1 MGTKWEHWEKLL
13 IFVKAIQNQC
23 IMTTQ
28 FFIRTPKSNGESTI
42 FARLR
47 SKSPKIDIKITTGLT
62 TDADSWNKGHGKN
75 VTAKESK
82 SWESRNPE
90 LVAILSEIESV
101 LNATEDFSTDNLA
114 ECIRNVVYKEEI
126 KAEKQR
132 KDEEAKAKA
141 EAERILIEKEARK
154 AREEDNILTYWSKFI
169 EDARTGVYKNNG
181 KIVKERTLKNY
192 VQTYNLL
199 KEYISMTFGVLHFAD
214 VKADFWDGFQKYLS
228 DKELMSGTIA
238 THLKEIKVIFGK
250 AVKDGRLNPAVM
262 MDWKQKESYRSL
274 IYLTKSEV
282 DAMYNLDL
290 TEYPKL
296 DRARDIFLFGVYCC
310 QRVSDYNNLDAT
322 DIEEEDGDYYLH
334 IRQKKTGTEVDVPL
348 VEEAVEIL
356 RKYDMKPPRMTE
368 QHLNKAIKEVAKM
381 AGITTMVEQVSIRGG
396 KEVTEQVE
404 KYKLVCTHTARRTG
418 ATLLYLDKWS
428 MDEIALMTGHKKMD
442 KLQIYLKSTARENA
456 RVLREKRMKR

>member
-1 MGTKWEHWEKLL
+1 
-13 IFVKAIQNQC
+13 
-23 IMTTQ
+23 MTTQ

-47 SKSPKIDIKITTGLT
+47 SKSPKIDIKISTGLS

-90 LVAILSEIESV
+90 LVSILSEIESV
-101 LNATEDFSTDNLA
+101 LNSTDDYSAENLS

-126 KAEKQR
+126 QAEKQR
-132 KDEEAKAKA
+132 KEEEAKAKA
-141 EAERILIEKEARK
+141 EAERVRIEQEAK
-154 AREEDNILTYWSKFI
+154 IAREDDNILTFWSKFI
-169 EDARTGVYKNNG
+169 DDARTGVYKHNG
-181 KIVKERTLKNY
+181 KMVKERTLKNY
-192 VQTYNLL
+192 VQTYNQL
-199 KEYISMTFGVLHFAD
+199 KEYITTEFGALYFAD
-214 VKADFWDGFQKYLS
+214 VKPDFWDGFQKFLS
-228 DKELMSGTIA
+228 DKNLMSGTIA

-250 AVKDGRLNPAVM
+250 AVADRGFNPAIM
-262 MDWKQKESYRSL
+262 MNWKQKESYRNL

-290 TEYPKL
+290 SEHPKL
-296 DRARDIFLFGVYCC
+296 DKARDIFLFGVYCC
-310 QRVSDYNNLDAT
+310 QRVSDYNNLDVT
-322 DIEEEDGDYYLH
+322 DIEEEDGDFYLH

-348 VEEAVEIL
+348 TDEAVRIL
-356 RKYDMKPPRMTE
+356 RKYNMNPPRMTE

-381 AGITTMVEQVSIRGG
+381 AGITTLVEQVSIRGG
-396 KEVTEQVE
+396 KEVAEHIE
-404 KYKLVCTHTARRTG
+404 KWKLVCTHTARRTG

-428 MDEIALMTGHKKMD
+428 MDEIAQMTGHKKMD

-456 RVLREKRMKR
+456 RVLREKRMRKK

>member
-1 MGTKWEHWEKLL
+1 M
-13 IFVKAIQNQC
+13 KAIQNQSV
-23 IMTTQ
+23 MTTQ

-62 TDADSWNKGHGKN
+62 TDAESWNKGHGKN

-82 SWESRNPE
+82 SWESRNSE

-101 LNATEDFSTDNLA
+101 LNATDDLSTENLS

-132 KDEEAKAKA
+132 KDEEAKAKE
-141 EAERILIEKEARK
+141 EAKRIRLEKEAKK
-154 AREEDNILTYWSKFI
+154 AREEDNVLTYWAKFI
-169 EDARTGVYKNNG
+169 EDARTGLYKNNG
-181 KIVKERTLKNY
+181 KVVKERTLKNY
-192 VQTYNLL
+192 VQTYNQLR
-199 KEYISMTFGVLHFAD
+199 EYIPMTFGVLHFAD
-214 VKADFWDGFQKYLS
+214 VKSDFWDGFQKFLS
-228 DKELMSGTIA
+228 DKELMSGTIT

-274 IYLTKSEV
+274 IYLTKPEV

-290 TEYPKL
+290 TENPKL

-310 QRVSDYNNLDAT
+310 QRVSDYNNLDST
-322 DIEEEDGDYYLH
+322 DIEEENGDYYLH

-348 VEEAVEIL
+348 VEEAVNIL
-356 RKYDMKPPRMTE
+356 RKYNMNPPRMTE
-368 QHLNKAIKEVAKM
+368 QHLNKAIKEVAKL
-381 AGITTMVEQVSIRGG
+381 AGINTMVEQVSIRGG
-396 KEVTEQVE
+396 KEMTEQVE
-404 KYKLVCTHTARRTG
+404 KWKLVCTHTARRTG

>member
-1 MGTKWEHWEKLL
+1 
-13 IFVKAIQNQC
+13 
-23 IMTTQ
+23 MTTQ

-62 TDADSWNKGHGKN
+62 TDAESWNKGHGKN

-101 LNATEDFSTDNLA
+101 LNATDDLSKDNLS

-126 KAEKQR
+126 QAEKQR
-132 KDEEAKAKA
+132 KEEEAKAKA
-141 EAERILIEKEARK
+141 EEDRLRKDIEARK
-154 AREEDNILTYWSKFI
+154 AREEDNILTYWSRFI

-181 KIVKERTLKNY
+181 KMVKERTLKNY

-214 VKADFWDGFQKYLS
+214 VKPDFWDGFQKFLS

-274 IYLTKSEV
+274 IYLTKPEV

-290 TEYPKL
+290 TEHPKL

-348 VEEAVEIL
+348 ADEAVRIL